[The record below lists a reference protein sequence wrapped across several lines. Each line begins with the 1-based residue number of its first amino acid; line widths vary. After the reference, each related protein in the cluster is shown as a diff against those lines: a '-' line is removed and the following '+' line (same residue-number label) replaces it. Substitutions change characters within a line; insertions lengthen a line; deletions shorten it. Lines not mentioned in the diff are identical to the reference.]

1 MGVWLTVAAKESLR
15 DFASG
20 VLFFLIVDG
29 EREEIA
35 SLWFIG
41 AAGSRENDC
50 LTETDEDR
58 AVGLLGDLPGFNL
71 KVTTFKFKFE
81 YLFHVF
87 LFSLLNYERGNV
99 TTSKT

>member
-1 MGVWLTVAAKESLR
+1 MAVWLTFAAKESLR
-15 DFASG
+15 DLASG

-29 EREEIA
+29 EREEVA

-81 YLFHVF
+81 YLFHVSF
-87 LFSLLNYERGNV
+87 LFPY
-99 TTSKT
+99 